1 MTKAAFY
8 NINNNNNNDD
18 DNNNKTFFNRKLDLK
33 FKEETREMLHLE
45 HSFVW
50 CWILLKI
57 DQKYLGSFKC
67 VAGEG

>member
-33 FKEETREMLHLE
+33 FKEETRNAT
-45 HSFVW
+45 F
-50 CWILLKI
+50 
-57 DQKYLGSFKC
+57 G
-67 VAGEG
+67 A